1 MRAELYKRFRNS
13 EETRHADIYE
23 TRAQESLVK
32 GRFPVNNAGE
42 GTKAIKFPVAFSNLP
57 HITFGFELEG
67 RNKIAQGRSPIISA
81 EVYDWI
87 TVDRPPFSRLYTGA
101 HVLVTATG
109 QNLTK
114 FTVVWNASGIAF
126 GNPRS

>member
-1 MRAELYKRFRNS
+1 MRAELYKKIHRA
-13 EETRHADIYE
+13 EATRHADIYE
-23 TRAQESLVK
+23 TRAQESMVK

-42 GTKAIKFPVAFSNLP
+42 GTKSIKFPVAFSNLP
-57 HITFGFELEG
+57 HITFGFELEDVA
-67 RNKIAQGRSPIISA
+67 KIARGRSPIISA

-101 HVLVTATG
+101 HIVVVAEG
-109 QNLTK
+109 QNLSR

-126 GNPRS
+126 SNPRS